1 MFEAQFGLKPCQLVP
16 KWNISVMLK
25 DLIISK
31 VRVAILELFFGNPY
45 NSYHVREITRKIEE
59 EINAVRREL
68 AHLNKR
74 GILTKEARA
83 NRLYYSLRKDYPLYY
98 ELLEIIAKTTGIGG
112 SILKNRP
119 RLGKIK
125 YVMLNGA
132 FARGLK
138 KPPDSIDL
146 LIVGNVVIP
155 EVARLVHEEEVKREV
170 EINFTPMPEDE
181 FNFRKTRRDPF
192 LMQILNGSRIMII
205 GDEEEFVR

>member
-1 MFEAQFGLKPCQLVP
+1 MKSCQSEQ
-16 KWNISVMLK
+16 KWGTSVMLK

-31 VRVAILELFFGNPY
+31 VRVAILELFFGNPH
-45 NSYHVREITRKIEE
+45 SFFHVREITRKIDE

-68 AHLNKR
+68 AHLNEH

-83 NRLYYSLRKDYPLYY
+83 NRLYYCLRKDYPLYY
-98 ELLEIIAKTTGIGG
+98 ELMEIVAKTTGIGG
-112 SILKNRP
+112 GILKNRP
-119 RLGKIK
+119 KLGKIK

-146 LIVGNVVIP
+146 LIVGSVVIP
-155 EVARLVHEEEVKREV
+155 EIARLVHEEEVKREV
-170 EINFTPMPEDE
+170 EINFTPMSEDE

-192 LMQILNGSRIMII
+192 LMQILNGSRVMII